1 MNWIAYMGR
10 VAMVLLLVGGR
21 MHGQSSLPAMSP
33 TSTPP
38 AAVLSGEPAAD
49 PTAVKTPHAA
59 TVSYSDGQLAISA
72 DNSSL
77 NQILRE
83 VSRQTG
89 MKITGGVNDERVYG
103 TYGPSGLAPVLTA
116 LLDGTGSNMMLTAG
130 SAGGPGE
137 LILTPRQGGA
147 TPPNPS
153 APGFDDDAATDER
166 VQPPQPLRPFA
177 PPVPPVV
184 QQPQGAVNGAVR
196 AVSTSVG
203 STPAASTTT
212 SDGSTPES
220 PNGVKTPQ
228 QIYQQLQDLQRQKQA
243 QQQPSNPQ

>member
-1 MNWIAYMGR
+1 
-10 VAMVLLLVGGR
+10 MVLLLVGGG
-21 MHGQSSLPAMSP
+21 MHGQSGLPAISP

-38 AAVLSGEPAAD
+38 AAAVPGEPAAD
-49 PTAVKTPHAA
+49 PAATAVKTPHAA
-59 TVSYSDGQLAISA
+59 TVSYSDGRLTISA

-83 VSRQTG
+83 ISRQTG

-103 TYGPSGLAPVLTA
+103 TYGPSGLALVLTA

-130 SAGGPGE
+130 PAGGPGE
-137 LILTPRQGGA
+137 LILTPRQGGP

-153 APGFDDDAATDER
+153 APGFEDDASTDDR
-166 VQPPQPLRPFA
+166 VQPPKPVRPFA
-177 PPVPPVV
+177 PLMPPPVV
-184 QQPQGAVNGAVR
+184 QQPRGAVNGAVP
-196 AVSTSVG
+196 AVSTPAG
-203 STPAASTTT
+203 STPAASATS
-212 SDGSTPES
+212 SDGSVPQS

-228 QIYQQLQDLQRQKQA
+228 QIYQQLQEMQRQKQA

>member
-1 MNWIAYMGR
+1 
-10 VAMVLLLVGGR
+10 MVLLLVGGR
-21 MHGQSSLPAMSP
+21 MHGQSSLPAISP

-38 AAVLSGEPAAD
+38 AAAVPGEPAAD

-137 LILTPRQGGA
+137 LILTPRQGGP

-177 PPVPPVV
+177 PLVPPVA
-184 QQPQGAVNGAVR
+184 QQPQGAVRRRECCSGGKYSGDYATPGREYDDLRWKHAGVDER
-196 AVSTSVG
+196 SED
-203 STPAASTTT
+203 PAADLPATT
-212 SDGSTPES
+212 
-220 PNGVKTPQ
+220 GVAAAETG
-228 QIYQQLQDLQRQKQA
+228 A
-243 QQQPSNPQ
+243 AAAE

>member
-1 MNWIAYMGR
+1 MSWIAYMGR
-10 VAMVLLLVGGR
+10 VAVVLLLVGGV
-21 MHGQSSLPAMSP
+21 MHGQSSLPTTNP

-38 AAVLSGEPAAD
+38 AIADAGEPAAD
-49 PTAVKTPHAA
+49 PAATAAKTPHVAK
-59 TVSYSDGQLAISA
+59 VSYSDGQLAISA

-103 TYGPSGLAPVLTA
+103 TYGPSGLDLVLTA

-147 TPPNPS
+147 TPPNPN
-153 APGFDDDAATDER
+153 APGFDDDASNDEGL
-166 VQPPQPLRPFA
+166 QPPPPVRPVA
-177 PPVPPVV
+177 PPMPPLM
-184 QQPQGAVNGAVR
+184 QQPQGAVNGGGAVPT
-196 AVSTSVG
+196 VS

-212 SDGSTPES
+212 SDGSTLQS
-220 PNGVKTPQ
+220 SNGAKTPE
-228 QIYQQLQDLQRQKQA
+228 QIYQQLQEIQRQKQA
-243 QQQPSNPQ
+243 QQPASNPQ